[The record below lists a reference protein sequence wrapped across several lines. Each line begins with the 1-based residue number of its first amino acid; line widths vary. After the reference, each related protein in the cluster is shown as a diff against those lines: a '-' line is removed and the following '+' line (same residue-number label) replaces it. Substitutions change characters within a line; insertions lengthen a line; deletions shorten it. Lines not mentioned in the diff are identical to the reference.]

1 MKNRNMIFD
10 FTQCYPK
17 RKEPGLEWHDC
28 SAIGGSRL
36 YCSRDAEEKIKALIA
51 PAGVSGIHF
60 IDSGDYHYISKIMTD
75 FIKEPFTLVLIDHH
89 TDMQDASLGGDIL
102 SCGNWAKKVLQEN
115 PYLQRLVLI
124 GQEKKALDKLQS
136 GARQQET
143 DGKLVEISYEEL
155 KNGKAHE
162 KIKRAAAI
170 TNRKAGRLKPEI
182 ANAIESACNEVVCGM
197 FDKEFIVDS
206 IQGGAGT
213 SANMNMNEVI
223 ANRAIEML
231 CGKKGDYTIVHPN
244 DHVNMA
250 QSTNDVIPTAG
261 KLTVLDLLKPL
272 DKSLSLLTDALYD
285 KAAAFDHI
293 VKIGRTQLEDAV
305 PMRLGQT
312 FHSYATMISRDRDRL
327 TKVRTEMYPVNM
339 GATAIGT
346 AINTSP
352 FYLDNIVPTLGKIT
366 GYPLTQ
372 ADDLFD
378 ATENLDGFV
387 RVSSC
392 LKACAVN
399 LSKMCND
406 LRILAS
412 GPKAGF
418 GEITLPAMQNGS
430 SIMPGKVNPVIPEVV
445 SQVAFHIIGHDTTI
459 TMAAEAGQMEL
470 NAFEPVVFYNLFDS
484 ITTLTHA
491 VDTLTANCILGIT
504 ANEKRCRELLD
515 ASVGITT
522 ALCPYI
528 GYKKAASLAK
538 ESLKTDIPVKTLVLK
553 YGLLKESELDSI
565 LDPYAMTEAR
575 TRQTQAKAV

>member
-1 MKNRNMIFD
+1 MTEYMRLESDSIGEM
-10 FTQCYPK
+10 
-17 RKEPGLEWHDC
+17 EVPGE
-28 SAIGGSRL
+28 AYYGVQ
-36 YCSRDAEEKIKALIA
+36 ALRANENFPITGNSLN
-51 PAGVSGIHF
+51 P
-60 IDSGDYHYISKIMTD
+60 D
-75 FIKEPFTLVLIDHH
+75 FIKN
-89 TDMQDASLGGDIL
+89 M
-102 SCGNWAKKVLQEN
+102 
-115 PYLQRLVLI
+115 
-124 GQEKKALDKLQS
+124 
-136 GARQQET
+136 AR
-143 DGKLVEISYEEL
+143 
-155 KNGKAHE
+155 
-162 KIKRAAAI
+162 IKRAAAI
-170 TNRKAGRLKPEI
+170 TNMRAGRLKPEI

-197 FDKEFIVDS
+197 FATEFIVDG

-231 CGKKGDYTIVHPN
+231 CGKKGDYSIVHPN

-261 KLTVLDLLKPL
+261 KLTVLDLLKKL
-272 DKSLSLLTDALYD
+272 EKSLKKLDSALYK
-285 KAAAFDHI
+285 KADEFDGVI
-293 VKIGRTQLEDAV
+293 KIGRTQLEDAV
-305 PMRLGQT
+305 PMRLGQS
-312 FHSYATMISRDRDRL
+312 FHAYATMIERDMDRIE
-327 TKVRTEMYPVNM
+327 KAKNEMYTVNM

-346 AINTSP
+346 GINTSEYY
-352 FYLDNIVPTLGKIT
+352 FDHIVPTLAKVS
-366 GYPLTQ
+366 GYPLVQ

-445 SQVAFHIIGHDTTI
+445 SQVAFHIIGHDVTI

-491 VDTLTANCILGIT
+491 VDTLTDNCIIGIT
-504 ANEKRCRELLD
+504 ANEERCQKLLD

-538 ESLKTDIPVKTLVLK
+538 ESLRTGIPVKKLVLK
-553 YGLLKESELDSI
+553 HGLMKEKQLDVV
-565 LDPYAMTEAR
+565 LDPYAMTEAA
-575 TRQTQAKAV
+575 TKKNKAKVG

>member
-1 MKNRNMIFD
+1 MKEYTR
-10 FTQCYPK
+10 
-17 RKEPGLEWHDC
+17 LESD
-28 SAIGGSRL
+28 SIG
-36 YCSRDAEEKIKALIA
+36 EMEIPEKAYY
-51 PAGVSGIHF
+51 GVQSLRARENFPITGTKLHPV
-60 IDSGDYHYISKIMTD
+60 
-75 FIKEPFTLVLIDHH
+75 FIKNL
-89 TDMQDASLGGDIL
+89 
-102 SCGNWAKKVLQEN
+102 
-115 PYLQRLVLI
+115 
-124 GQEKKALDKLQS
+124 
-136 GARQQET
+136 AR
-143 DGKLVEISYEEL
+143 
-155 KNGKAHE
+155 
-162 KIKRAAAI
+162 IKRAAAI
-170 TNRKAGRLKPEI
+170 TNRKAGKLKPEI
-182 ANAIESACNEVVCGM
+182 SYAIESAANEVVCGM
-197 FDKEFIVDS
+197 FDQEFIVDG

-272 DKSLSLLTDALYD
+272 DKSLLRLSNALYQ
-285 KAAAFDHI
+285 KADEFDDVI
-293 VKIGRTQLEDAV
+293 KIGRTQLEDAV
-305 PMRLGQT
+305 PMRLGQS
-312 FHSYATMISRDRDRL
+312 FHAYATMISRDRDRL
-327 TKVRTEMYPVNM
+327 MKIRSEMYTVNM

-346 AINTSP
+346 AINTSS
-352 FYLDNIVPTLGKIT
+352 FYLANIVPSLARIT

-470 NAFEPVVFYNLFDS
+470 NAFEPVIFYNLFDS

-491 VDTLTANCILGIT
+491 VDTLVDNCILGIT
-504 ANEKRCRELLD
+504 ANRERCKELLD

-528 GYKKAASLAK
+528 GYKKAVKLAK
-538 ESLKTDIPVKTLVLK
+538 ESLANNVPVKTLVLK
-553 YGLLKESELDSI
+553 YHLMKEKELNAV
-565 LDPYAMTEAR
+565 LDPYSMTGSKDGSIQEKAM
-575 TRQTQAKAV
+575 

>member
-1 MKNRNMIFD
+1 MTEYMRLESDSIGEM
-10 FTQCYPK
+10 
-17 RKEPGLEWHDC
+17 EVPGE
-28 SAIGGSRL
+28 AYYGVQ
-36 YCSRDAEEKIKALIA
+36 ALRANENFPITGNSLH
-51 PAGVSGIHF
+51 P
-60 IDSGDYHYISKIMTD
+60 D
-75 FIKEPFTLVLIDHH
+75 FIKN
-89 TDMQDASLGGDIL
+89 M
-102 SCGNWAKKVLQEN
+102 
-115 PYLQRLVLI
+115 
-124 GQEKKALDKLQS
+124 
-136 GARQQET
+136 AR
-143 DGKLVEISYEEL
+143 
-155 KNGKAHE
+155 
-162 KIKRAAAI
+162 IKRAAAI
-170 TNRKAGRLKPEI
+170 TNMRAGRLKSEI

-197 FDKEFIVDS
+197 FASEFIVDG

-231 CGKKGDYTIVHPN
+231 CGKKGDYSIVHPN

-261 KLTVLDLLKPL
+261 KLTVLDLLKKL
-272 DKSLSLLTDALYD
+272 EKSLKKLDSALYK
-285 KAAAFDHI
+285 KADEFDGVI
-293 VKIGRTQLEDAV
+293 KIGRTQLEDAV
-305 PMRLGQT
+305 PMRLGQS
-312 FHSYATMISRDRDRL
+312 FHAYATMIERDMDRIENA
-327 TKVRTEMYPVNM
+327 KKEMYTVNM

-346 AINTSP
+346 GINTSEYY
-352 FYLDNIVPTLGKIT
+352 FDHIVPTLAKVS
-366 GYPLTQ
+366 GYPLVQ

-445 SQVAFHIIGHDTTI
+445 SQVAFHIIGHDVTI

-484 ITTLTHA
+484 ISTLTHA
-491 VDTLTANCILGIT
+491 VDTLTDNCIIGIT
-504 ANEKRCRELLD
+504 ANEERCQKLLD

-538 ESLKTDIPVKTLVLK
+538 ESLRTGVPVKKLVLK
-553 YGLLKESELDSI
+553 HGLMKEKQLDVV
-565 LDPYAMTEAR
+565 LDPYAMTEAA
-575 TRQTQAKAV
+575 TKKSKAKVG

>member
-1 MKNRNMIFD
+1 MTEYMRLESDSIGEM
-10 FTQCYPK
+10 
-17 RKEPGLEWHDC
+17 EVPGE
-28 SAIGGSRL
+28 AYYGVQ
-36 YCSRDAEEKIKALIA
+36 ALRANENFPITGNSLN
-51 PAGVSGIHF
+51 P
-60 IDSGDYHYISKIMTD
+60 D
-75 FIKEPFTLVLIDHH
+75 FIKN
-89 TDMQDASLGGDIL
+89 M
-102 SCGNWAKKVLQEN
+102 
-115 PYLQRLVLI
+115 
-124 GQEKKALDKLQS
+124 
-136 GARQQET
+136 AR
-143 DGKLVEISYEEL
+143 
-155 KNGKAHE
+155 
-162 KIKRAAAI
+162 IKRAAAI
-170 TNRKAGRLKPEI
+170 TNMRAGRLKPEI

-197 FDKEFIVDS
+197 FASEFIVDG

-231 CGKKGDYTIVHPN
+231 CGKKGDYSIVHPN

-261 KLTVLDLLKPL
+261 KLTVLDLLKKL
-272 DKSLSLLTDALYD
+272 EKSLKKLDSALYN
-285 KAAAFDHI
+285 KADEFDGVI
-293 VKIGRTQLEDAV
+293 KIGRTQLEDAV
-305 PMRLGQT
+305 PMRLGQS
-312 FHSYATMISRDRDRL
+312 FHAYATMIERDIDRIA
-327 TKVRTEMYPVNM
+327 KAKKEMYTVNM

-346 AINTSP
+346 GINTSEYY
-352 FYLDNIVPTLGKIT
+352 FDHIVPTLAKVS
-366 GYPLTQ
+366 GYPLVQ

-387 RVSSC
+387 RVSSS

-445 SQVAFHIIGHDTTI
+445 SQVAFHIIGHDVTI

-491 VDTLTANCILGIT
+491 VDTLTDNCIIGIT
-504 ANEKRCRELLD
+504 ANKERCQKLLD

-538 ESLKTDIPVKTLVLK
+538 ESLRTGIPVKKLVLK
-553 YGLLKESELDSI
+553 HGLMKEKQLDI
-565 LDPYAMTEAR
+565 VLDPYAMTEAA
-575 TRQTQAKAV
+575 TKKSKAKVG

>member
-1 MKNRNMIFD
+1 MTEYMRLESDSIGEM
-10 FTQCYPK
+10 
-17 RKEPGLEWHDC
+17 EVPGE
-28 SAIGGSRL
+28 AYYGVQ
-36 YCSRDAEEKIKALIA
+36 ALRANENFPITGNSLN
-51 PAGVSGIHF
+51 P
-60 IDSGDYHYISKIMTD
+60 D
-75 FIKEPFTLVLIDHH
+75 FIKN
-89 TDMQDASLGGDIL
+89 M
-102 SCGNWAKKVLQEN
+102 
-115 PYLQRLVLI
+115 
-124 GQEKKALDKLQS
+124 
-136 GARQQET
+136 AR
-143 DGKLVEISYEEL
+143 
-155 KNGKAHE
+155 
-162 KIKRAAAI
+162 IKRAAAI
-170 TNRKAGRLKPEI
+170 TNMRAGRLKPEI

-197 FDKEFIVDS
+197 FATEFIVDG

-231 CGKKGDYTIVHPN
+231 CGKKGDYSIVHPN

-261 KLTVLDLLKPL
+261 KLTVLDLLKKL
-272 DKSLSLLTDALYD
+272 EKSLKKLDSALYK
-285 KAAAFDHI
+285 KADEFDGVI
-293 VKIGRTQLEDAV
+293 KIGRTQLEDAV
-305 PMRLGQT
+305 PMRLGQS
-312 FHSYATMISRDRDRL
+312 FHAYATMIERDMDRIE
-327 TKVRTEMYPVNM
+327 KAKNEMYTVNM

-346 AINTSP
+346 GINTSEYY
-352 FYLDNIVPTLGKIT
+352 FDHIVPTLAKVS
-366 GYPLTQ
+366 GYPLVQ

-445 SQVAFHIIGHDTTI
+445 SQVAFHIIGHDVTI

-484 ITTLTHA
+484 ISTLTHA
-491 VDTLTANCILGIT
+491 VDTLTDNCIIGIT
-504 ANEKRCRELLD
+504 ANEERCQKLLD

-538 ESLKTDIPVKTLVLK
+538 ESLRTGVPVKKLVLK
-553 YGLLKESELDSI
+553 NGLMKEKQLDVV
-565 LDPYAMTEAR
+565 LDQYAMTEAA
-575 TRQTQAKAV
+575 TKKNKAKVG

>member
-1 MKNRNMIFD
+1 MRLESDSIGEM
-10 FTQCYPK
+10 
-17 RKEPGLEWHDC
+17 EVPGE
-28 SAIGGSRL
+28 AYYGVQ
-36 YCSRDAEEKIKALIA
+36 ALRANENFPITGNSLN
-51 PAGVSGIHF
+51 P
-60 IDSGDYHYISKIMTD
+60 D
-75 FIKEPFTLVLIDHH
+75 FIKN
-89 TDMQDASLGGDIL
+89 M
-102 SCGNWAKKVLQEN
+102 
-115 PYLQRLVLI
+115 
-124 GQEKKALDKLQS
+124 
-136 GARQQET
+136 AR
-143 DGKLVEISYEEL
+143 
-155 KNGKAHE
+155 
-162 KIKRAAAI
+162 IKRAAAI
-170 TNRKAGRLKPEI
+170 TNMRAGRLKPEI

-197 FDKEFIVDS
+197 FASEFIVDG

-231 CGKKGDYTIVHPN
+231 CGKKGDYSIVHPN

-261 KLTVLDLLKPL
+261 KLTVLDLLKKL
-272 DKSLSLLTDALYD
+272 EKSLKKLDSALYK
-285 KAAAFDHI
+285 KADEFDGVI
-293 VKIGRTQLEDAV
+293 KIGRTQLEDAV
-305 PMRLGQT
+305 PMRLGQS
-312 FHSYATMISRDRDRL
+312 FHAYATMIERDIDRIA
-327 TKVRTEMYPVNM
+327 KAKKEMYTVNM

-346 AINTSP
+346 GINTSEYY
-352 FYLDNIVPTLGKIT
+352 FDHIVPTLAKVS
-366 GYPLTQ
+366 GYPLVQ

-387 RVSSC
+387 RVSSS

-445 SQVAFHIIGHDTTI
+445 SQVAFHIIGHDVTI

-491 VDTLTANCILGIT
+491 VDTLTDNCIIGIT
-504 ANEKRCRELLD
+504 ANEERCQKLLD

-538 ESLKTDIPVKTLVLK
+538 ESLRTGVPVKKLVLK
-553 YGLLKESELDSI
+553 HGLMKEKQLDVV
-565 LDPYAMTEAR
+565 LDPYAMTEAA
-575 TRQTQAKAV
+575 TKKSKAKVG

>member
-1 MKNRNMIFD
+1 MTEYMRLESDSIGEM
-10 FTQCYPK
+10 
-17 RKEPGLEWHDC
+17 EVPGE
-28 SAIGGSRL
+28 AYYGVQ
-36 YCSRDAEEKIKALIA
+36 ALRANENFPITGNSLH
-51 PAGVSGIHF
+51 P
-60 IDSGDYHYISKIMTD
+60 D
-75 FIKEPFTLVLIDHH
+75 FIKN
-89 TDMQDASLGGDIL
+89 M
-102 SCGNWAKKVLQEN
+102 
-115 PYLQRLVLI
+115 
-124 GQEKKALDKLQS
+124 
-136 GARQQET
+136 AR
-143 DGKLVEISYEEL
+143 
-155 KNGKAHE
+155 
-162 KIKRAAAI
+162 IKRAAAI
-170 TNRKAGRLKPEI
+170 TNMRGGRLKPEI

-197 FDKEFIVDS
+197 FESEFIVDG

-231 CGKKGDYTIVHPN
+231 CGKKGDYSIVHPN

-261 KLTVLDLLKPL
+261 KLTVLDLLKKL
-272 DKSLSLLTDALYD
+272 EKSLKKLDSALYK
-285 KAAAFDHI
+285 KADEFDGVI
-293 VKIGRTQLEDAV
+293 KIGRTQLEDAV
-305 PMRLGQT
+305 PMRLGQS
-312 FHSYATMISRDRDRL
+312 FHAYATMIERDIDRIA
-327 TKVRTEMYPVNM
+327 KAKKEMYTVNM

-346 AINTSP
+346 GINTSEYY
-352 FYLDNIVPTLGKIT
+352 FDHIVPTLAKVS
-366 GYPLTQ
+366 GYPLVQ

-445 SQVAFHIIGHDTTI
+445 SQVAFHIIGHDVTI

-491 VDTLTANCILGIT
+491 VDTLTDNCIIGIT
-504 ANEKRCRELLD
+504 ANEERCQKLLD

-538 ESLKTDIPVKTLVLK
+538 ESLRTGVPVKKLVLK
-553 YGLLKESELDSI
+553 HGLMKEKQLDVV
-565 LDPYAMTEAR
+565 LDPYAMTGAA
-575 TRQTQAKAV
+575 TKKNKAKVG

>member
-1 MKNRNMIFD
+1 MKEYMRLESDSIGAMEV
-10 FTQCYPK
+10 PK
-17 RKEPGLEWHDC
+17 DAYYGVQALRAKENFPITGT
-28 SAIGGSRL
+28 
-36 YCSRDAEEKIKALIA
+36 KIH
-51 PAGVSGIHF
+51 PV
-60 IDSGDYHYISKIMTD
+60 
-75 FIKEPFTLVLIDHH
+75 FIKNL
-89 TDMQDASLGGDIL
+89 A
-102 SCGNWAKKVLQEN
+102 
-115 PYLQRLVLI
+115 
-124 GQEKKALDKLQS
+124 
-136 GARQQET
+136 
-143 DGKLVEISYEEL
+143 
-155 KNGKAHE
+155 

-170 TNRKAGRLKPEI
+170 TNKKAGRLKPEI
-182 ANAIESACNEVVCGM
+182 ANVIEAAANEVICGM
-197 FDKEFIVDS
+197 FDKDFIVDG

-231 CGKKGDYTIVHPN
+231 AGKKGDYTIVHPN

-261 KLTVLDLLKPL
+261 KLTVIDLLKPL
-272 DKSLSLLTDALYD
+272 GKSLSLLTQALYD
-285 KAAAFDHI
+285 KAEEFDHI

-312 FHSYATMISRDRDRL
+312 FHSYATMISRDRNRL
-327 TKVRTEMYPVNM
+327 LKVATEMYTVNM

-352 FYLDNIVPTLGKIT
+352 FYFDNIVPILRKIT

-387 RVSSC
+387 HVSSC
-392 LKACAVN
+392 LKICAVN

-470 NAFEPVVFYNLFDS
+470 NAFEPVIFYNLFDS

-491 VDTLTANCILGIT
+491 VNTLTTNCILGIT
-504 ANEKRCRELLD
+504 ANEKRCNELLD

-528 GYKKAASLAK
+528 GYQKAASLAK
-538 ESLKTDIPVKTLVLK
+538 ESLKTLVPVKTLVLR
-553 YGLLKESELDSI
+553 YNLLNKEELDSI
-565 LDPYAMTEAR
+565 LDPYSMTEFIPH
-575 TRQTQAKAV
+575 TQVKAI

>member
-1 MKNRNMIFD
+1 MTEYMRLESDSIGEM
-10 FTQCYPK
+10 
-17 RKEPGLEWHDC
+17 EVPGE
-28 SAIGGSRL
+28 AYYGVQ
-36 YCSRDAEEKIKALIA
+36 ALRANENFPITGNSLN
-51 PAGVSGIHF
+51 P
-60 IDSGDYHYISKIMTD
+60 D
-75 FIKEPFTLVLIDHH
+75 FIKN
-89 TDMQDASLGGDIL
+89 M
-102 SCGNWAKKVLQEN
+102 
-115 PYLQRLVLI
+115 
-124 GQEKKALDKLQS
+124 
-136 GARQQET
+136 AR
-143 DGKLVEISYEEL
+143 
-155 KNGKAHE
+155 
-162 KIKRAAAI
+162 IKRAAAI
-170 TNRKAGRLKPEI
+170 TNMRAGQLKPEI

-197 FDKEFIVDS
+197 FASEFIVDG

-231 CGKKGDYTIVHPN
+231 CGKKGDYSIVHPN

-261 KLTVLDLLKPL
+261 KLTVLDLLKKL
-272 DKSLSLLTDALYD
+272 EKSLKKLDSALYK
-285 KAAAFDHI
+285 KADEFDGVI
-293 VKIGRTQLEDAV
+293 KIGRTQLEDAV
-305 PMRLGQT
+305 PMRLGQS
-312 FHSYATMISRDRDRL
+312 FHAYATMIERDIDRIA
-327 TKVRTEMYPVNM
+327 KAKKEMYTVNM

-346 AINTSP
+346 GINTSEYY
-352 FYLDNIVPTLGKIT
+352 FDHIVPTLAEVS
-366 GYPLTQ
+366 GYPLVQ

-445 SQVAFHIIGHDTTI
+445 SQVAFHIIGHDVTI

-491 VDTLTANCILGIT
+491 VDTLTDNCIIGIT
-504 ANEKRCRELLD
+504 ANEERCQKLLD

-538 ESLKTDIPVKTLVLK
+538 ESLRTGIPVKKLVLK
-553 YGLLKESELDSI
+553 HGLMKEKQLDI
-565 LDPYAMTEAR
+565 VLDPYAMTEAA
-575 TRQTQAKAV
+575 TKKSKAKVG

>member
-1 MKNRNMIFD
+1 MNEYTRLESDSIGEMEIPENAYYGVQSLRAKENFPITGTKLHPVFIRNLA
-10 FTQCYPK
+10 Q
-17 RKEPGLEWHDC
+17 
-28 SAIGGSRL
+28 
-36 YCSRDAEEKIKALIA
+36 
-51 PAGVSGIHF
+51 
-60 IDSGDYHYISKIMTD
+60 
-75 FIKEPFTLVLIDHH
+75 
-89 TDMQDASLGGDIL
+89 
-102 SCGNWAKKVLQEN
+102 
-115 PYLQRLVLI
+115 
-124 GQEKKALDKLQS
+124 
-136 GARQQET
+136 
-143 DGKLVEISYEEL
+143 
-155 KNGKAHE
+155 
-162 KIKRAAAI
+162 IKRAAAI
-170 TNRKAGRLKPEI
+170 VNRKAGRLKPEI
-182 ANAIESACNEVVCGM
+182 SYAIESAANEVVCGM
-197 FDKEFIVDS
+197 FDREFIVDG

-213 SANMNMNEVI
+213 SANMNMNEII

-231 CGKKGDYTIVHPN
+231 CGKKGDYSIVHPN

-272 DKSLSLLTDALYD
+272 DKSLLRLSDALYQ
-285 KAAAFDHI
+285 KSNEFDDVI
-293 VKIGRTQLEDAV
+293 KIGRTQLEDAV
-305 PMRLGQT
+305 PMRLGQS
-312 FHSYATMISRDRDRL
+312 FHAYATMISRDRDRL
-327 TKVRTEMYPVNM
+327 MQIRSEMYTVNM

-352 FYLDNIVPTLGKIT
+352 FYLDNIVPTLARIT
-366 GYPLTQ
+366 GHPLTQ

-378 ATENLDGFV
+378 ATENLDSFV

-445 SQVAFHIIGHDTTI
+445 TQVAFHIIGHDTTI

-470 NAFEPVVFYNLFDS
+470 NAFEPVIFYNLFDS

-491 VDTLTANCILGIT
+491 IDTLVDNCILGIT
-504 ANEKRCRELLD
+504 ANRERCKSLLD

-528 GYKKAASLAK
+528 GYKKAAKLAK
-538 ESLKTDIPVKTLVLK
+538 ESLSSNVPVRTLVLK
-553 YGLLKESELDSI
+553 YHLMKEKELNII
-565 LDPYAMTEAR
+565 LDPYSMTSPRDGSIQE
-575 TRQTQAKAV
+575 KAI

>member
-1 MKNRNMIFD
+1 MTEYMRLESDSIGEM
-10 FTQCYPK
+10 
-17 RKEPGLEWHDC
+17 EVPGE
-28 SAIGGSRL
+28 AYYGVQ
-36 YCSRDAEEKIKALIA
+36 ALRANENFPITGNSLN
-51 PAGVSGIHF
+51 P
-60 IDSGDYHYISKIMTD
+60 D
-75 FIKEPFTLVLIDHH
+75 FIKN
-89 TDMQDASLGGDIL
+89 M
-102 SCGNWAKKVLQEN
+102 
-115 PYLQRLVLI
+115 
-124 GQEKKALDKLQS
+124 
-136 GARQQET
+136 AR
-143 DGKLVEISYEEL
+143 
-155 KNGKAHE
+155 
-162 KIKRAAAI
+162 IKRAAAI
-170 TNRKAGRLKPEI
+170 TNMRAGRLKPEI

-197 FDKEFIVDS
+197 FASEFIVDG

-231 CGKKGDYTIVHPN
+231 CGKKGDYSIVHPN

-261 KLTVLDLLKPL
+261 KLTVLDLLKKL
-272 DKSLSLLTDALYD
+272 EKSLKKLDSALYK
-285 KAAAFDHI
+285 KADEFDGVI
-293 VKIGRTQLEDAV
+293 KIGRTQLEDAV
-305 PMRLGQT
+305 PMRLGQS
-312 FHSYATMISRDRDRL
+312 FHAYATMIERDIDRIA
-327 TKVRTEMYPVNM
+327 KAKKEMYTVNM

-346 AINTSP
+346 GINTSEYY
-352 FYLDNIVPTLGKIT
+352 FDHIVPTLAKVS
-366 GYPLTQ
+366 GYPLVQ

-445 SQVAFHIIGHDTTI
+445 SQVAFHIIGHDVTI

-491 VDTLTANCILGIT
+491 VDTLTDNCIIGIT
-504 ANEKRCRELLD
+504 ANEERCQKLLD

-538 ESLKTDIPVKTLVLK
+538 KSLRTGVPVKKLVLK
-553 YGLLKESELDSI
+553 HGLMKEKQLDVV
-565 LDPYAMTEAR
+565 LDPYAMTEAA
-575 TRQTQAKAV
+575 TKKSKAKVG

>member
-1 MKNRNMIFD
+1 MTEYMRLESDSIGEM
-10 FTQCYPK
+10 
-17 RKEPGLEWHDC
+17 EVPGE
-28 SAIGGSRL
+28 AYYGVQ
-36 YCSRDAEEKIKALIA
+36 ALRANENFPITGNSLN
-51 PAGVSGIHF
+51 P
-60 IDSGDYHYISKIMTD
+60 D
-75 FIKEPFTLVLIDHH
+75 FIKN
-89 TDMQDASLGGDIL
+89 M
-102 SCGNWAKKVLQEN
+102 
-115 PYLQRLVLI
+115 
-124 GQEKKALDKLQS
+124 
-136 GARQQET
+136 AR
-143 DGKLVEISYEEL
+143 
-155 KNGKAHE
+155 
-162 KIKRAAAI
+162 IKRAAAI
-170 TNRKAGRLKPEI
+170 TNMRAGRLKPEI

-197 FDKEFIVDS
+197 FASEFIVDG

-231 CGKKGDYTIVHPN
+231 CGKKGDYSIVHPN

-261 KLTVLDLLKPL
+261 KLTVLDLLKKL
-272 DKSLSLLTDALYD
+272 EKSLKKLDSALYK
-285 KAAAFDHI
+285 KADEFDGVI
-293 VKIGRTQLEDAV
+293 KIGRTQLEDAV
-305 PMRLGQT
+305 PMRLGQS
-312 FHSYATMISRDRDRL
+312 FHAYATMIERDIDRIA
-327 TKVRTEMYPVNM
+327 KAKKEMYTVNM

-346 AINTSP
+346 GINTSEYY
-352 FYLDNIVPTLGKIT
+352 FDHIVPTLAKVS
-366 GYPLTQ
+366 GYPLVQ

-445 SQVAFHIIGHDTTI
+445 SQVAFHIIGHDVTI

-491 VDTLTANCILGIT
+491 VDTLTDNCIIGIT
-504 ANEKRCRELLD
+504 ANEERCQKLLD

-522 ALCPYI
+522 ALCPNI

-538 ESLKTDIPVKTLVLK
+538 ESLRTGIPVKKLVLK
-553 YGLLKESELDSI
+553 HGLMKEKQLDVV
-565 LDPYAMTEAR
+565 LDPYAMTEAA
-575 TRQTQAKAV
+575 TKKSKAKVG

>member
-1 MKNRNMIFD
+1 MKEYTR
-10 FTQCYPK
+10 
-17 RKEPGLEWHDC
+17 LESDSIGEMEIPE
-28 SAIGGSRL
+28 SA
-36 YCSRDAEEKIKALIA
+36 YY
-51 PAGVSGIHF
+51 GVQSLRAMENFPITGTKLHPV
-60 IDSGDYHYISKIMTD
+60 
-75 FIKEPFTLVLIDHH
+75 FIKNL
-89 TDMQDASLGGDIL
+89 
-102 SCGNWAKKVLQEN
+102 
-115 PYLQRLVLI
+115 
-124 GQEKKALDKLQS
+124 
-136 GARQQET
+136 AR
-143 DGKLVEISYEEL
+143 
-155 KNGKAHE
+155 
-162 KIKRAAAI
+162 IKRAAAI
-170 TNRKAGRLKPEI
+170 TNRNAGKLKPEI
-182 ANAIESACNEVVCGM
+182 SYAIESAANEVVCGM
-197 FDKEFIVDS
+197 FDQEFIVDG

-231 CGKKGDYTIVHPN
+231 CGKKGDYTIIHPN

-272 DKSLSLLTDALYD
+272 DKSLLRLSNALYQ
-285 KAAAFDHI
+285 KADEFDDVI
-293 VKIGRTQLEDAV
+293 KIGRTQLEDAV
-305 PMRLGQT
+305 PMRLGQS
-312 FHSYATMISRDRDRL
+312 FHAYATMISRDRDRL
-327 TKVRTEMYPVNM
+327 MKIRSEMYTVNM

-346 AINTSP
+346 AINTSS
-352 FYLDNIVPTLGKIT
+352 FYLANIVPTLARIT

-378 ATENLDGFV
+378 ATENLDSFV

-470 NAFEPVVFYNLFDS
+470 NAFEPVIFYNLFDS

-491 VDTLTANCILGIT
+491 VNTLIDNCILGIT
-504 ANEKRCRELLD
+504 ANRERCKELLD

-528 GYKKAASLAK
+528 GYKKAAKLAK
-538 ESLKTDIPVKTLVLK
+538 ESLASNVPVKTLVLK
-553 YGLLKESELDSI
+553 YHLMKEKELNAV
-565 LDPYAMTEAR
+565 LDPYSMTGSKDGSIREKAM
-575 TRQTQAKAV
+575 

>member
-1 MKNRNMIFD
+1 MTEYMRLESDSIGEM
-10 FTQCYPK
+10 
-17 RKEPGLEWHDC
+17 EVPGE
-28 SAIGGSRL
+28 AYYGVQ
-36 YCSRDAEEKIKALIA
+36 ALRANENFPITGNSLN
-51 PAGVSGIHF
+51 P
-60 IDSGDYHYISKIMTD
+60 D
-75 FIKEPFTLVLIDHH
+75 FIKN
-89 TDMQDASLGGDIL
+89 M
-102 SCGNWAKKVLQEN
+102 
-115 PYLQRLVLI
+115 
-124 GQEKKALDKLQS
+124 
-136 GARQQET
+136 AR
-143 DGKLVEISYEEL
+143 
-155 KNGKAHE
+155 
-162 KIKRAAAI
+162 IKRAAAI
-170 TNRKAGRLKPEI
+170 TNMRAGRLKPEI

-197 FDKEFIVDS
+197 FASEFIVDG

-231 CGKKGDYTIVHPN
+231 CGKKGDYSIVHPN

-261 KLTVLDLLKPL
+261 KLTVLDLLKKL
-272 DKSLSLLTDALYD
+272 EKSLKKLDSALYN
-285 KAAAFDHI
+285 KADEFDGVI
-293 VKIGRTQLEDAV
+293 KIGRTQLEDAV
-305 PMRLGQT
+305 PMRLGQS
-312 FHSYATMISRDRDRL
+312 FHAYATMIERDIDRIA
-327 TKVRTEMYPVNM
+327 KAKKEMYTVNM

-346 AINTSP
+346 GINTSEYY
-352 FYLDNIVPTLGKIT
+352 FDHIVPTLAKVS
-366 GYPLTQ
+366 GYPLVQ

-387 RVSSC
+387 RVSSS

-445 SQVAFHIIGHDTTI
+445 SQVAFHIIGHDVTI

-491 VDTLTANCILGIT
+491 VDTLTDNCIIGIT
-504 ANEKRCRELLD
+504 ANEERCQKLLD

-538 ESLKTDIPVKTLVLK
+538 ESLRTGVPVKKLVLK
-553 YGLLKESELDSI
+553 HGLMKEKQLDVV
-565 LDPYAMTEAR
+565 LDPYAMTEAA
-575 TRQTQAKAV
+575 TKKNKAKVG

>member
-1 MKNRNMIFD
+1 MTEYMRLESDSIGEM
-10 FTQCYPK
+10 
-17 RKEPGLEWHDC
+17 EVPGE
-28 SAIGGSRL
+28 AYYGVQ
-36 YCSRDAEEKIKALIA
+36 ALRANENFPITGNSLN
-51 PAGVSGIHF
+51 P
-60 IDSGDYHYISKIMTD
+60 D
-75 FIKEPFTLVLIDHH
+75 FIKN
-89 TDMQDASLGGDIL
+89 M
-102 SCGNWAKKVLQEN
+102 
-115 PYLQRLVLI
+115 
-124 GQEKKALDKLQS
+124 
-136 GARQQET
+136 AR
-143 DGKLVEISYEEL
+143 
-155 KNGKAHE
+155 
-162 KIKRAAAI
+162 IKRAAAI
-170 TNRKAGRLKPEI
+170 TNMRAGRLKPEI

-197 FDKEFIVDS
+197 FASEFIVDG

-231 CGKKGDYTIVHPN
+231 CGKKGDYSIVHPN

-261 KLTVLDLLKPL
+261 KLTVLDLLKKL
-272 DKSLSLLTDALYD
+272 EKSLKKLDSALYK
-285 KAAAFDHI
+285 KADEFDGVI
-293 VKIGRTQLEDAV
+293 KIGRTQLEDAV
-305 PMRLGQT
+305 PMRLGQS
-312 FHSYATMISRDRDRL
+312 FHAYATMIERDMDRIENA
-327 TKVRTEMYPVNM
+327 KKEMYTVNM

-346 AINTSP
+346 GINTSEYY
-352 FYLDNIVPTLGKIT
+352 FDHIVPTLAKVS
-366 GYPLTQ
+366 GYPLVQ

-445 SQVAFHIIGHDTTI
+445 SQVAFHIIGHDVTI

-484 ITTLTHA
+484 ISTLTHA
-491 VDTLTANCILGIT
+491 VDTLTDNCIIGIT
-504 ANEKRCRELLD
+504 ANEERCQKLLD

-538 ESLKTDIPVKTLVLK
+538 ESLRTGVPVKKLVLK
-553 YGLLKESELDSI
+553 HGLMKEKQLDVV
-565 LDPYAMTEAR
+565 LDPYAMTEAA
-575 TRQTQAKAV
+575 TKKSKAKVG

>member
-1 MKNRNMIFD
+1 MTEYMRLESDSIGEM
-10 FTQCYPK
+10 
-17 RKEPGLEWHDC
+17 EVPGE
-28 SAIGGSRL
+28 AYYGVQ
-36 YCSRDAEEKIKALIA
+36 ALRANENFPITGNSLN
-51 PAGVSGIHF
+51 P
-60 IDSGDYHYISKIMTD
+60 D
-75 FIKEPFTLVLIDHH
+75 FIKN
-89 TDMQDASLGGDIL
+89 M
-102 SCGNWAKKVLQEN
+102 
-115 PYLQRLVLI
+115 
-124 GQEKKALDKLQS
+124 
-136 GARQQET
+136 AR
-143 DGKLVEISYEEL
+143 
-155 KNGKAHE
+155 
-162 KIKRAAAI
+162 IKRAAAI
-170 TNRKAGRLKPEI
+170 TNMRAGRLKPEI

-197 FDKEFIVDS
+197 FASEFIVDG

-231 CGKKGDYTIVHPN
+231 CGKKGDYSIVHPN

-261 KLTVLDLLKPL
+261 KLTVLDLLKKL
-272 DKSLSLLTDALYD
+272 EKSLKKLDSALYK
-285 KAAAFDHI
+285 KADEFDGVI
-293 VKIGRTQLEDAV
+293 KIGRTQLEDAV
-305 PMRLGQT
+305 PMRLGQS
-312 FHSYATMISRDRDRL
+312 FHAYATMIERDIDRIA
-327 TKVRTEMYPVNM
+327 KAKKEMYTVNM

-346 AINTSP
+346 GINTSEYY
-352 FYLDNIVPTLGKIT
+352 FDHIVPTLAKVS
-366 GYPLTQ
+366 GYPLVQ

-445 SQVAFHIIGHDTTI
+445 SQVAFHIIGHDVTI

-491 VDTLTANCILGIT
+491 VDTLTDNCIIGIT
-504 ANEKRCRELLD
+504 ANEERCQELLD

-538 ESLKTDIPVKTLVLK
+538 ESLRTGVPVKKLVLK
-553 YGLLKESELDSI
+553 HGLMKEKQLDVV
-565 LDPYAMTEAR
+565 LDPYAMTETA
-575 TRQTQAKAV
+575 TKKSKAKVG

>member
-1 MKNRNMIFD
+1 MTEYMRLESDSIGEM
-10 FTQCYPK
+10 
-17 RKEPGLEWHDC
+17 EVPGE
-28 SAIGGSRL
+28 AYYGVQ
-36 YCSRDAEEKIKALIA
+36 ALRANENFPITGNSLN
-51 PAGVSGIHF
+51 P
-60 IDSGDYHYISKIMTD
+60 D
-75 FIKEPFTLVLIDHH
+75 FIKN
-89 TDMQDASLGGDIL
+89 M
-102 SCGNWAKKVLQEN
+102 
-115 PYLQRLVLI
+115 
-124 GQEKKALDKLQS
+124 
-136 GARQQET
+136 AR
-143 DGKLVEISYEEL
+143 
-155 KNGKAHE
+155 
-162 KIKRAAAI
+162 IKRAAAI
-170 TNRKAGRLKPEI
+170 TNMRAGRLKPEI

-197 FDKEFIVDS
+197 FASEFIVDG

-231 CGKKGDYTIVHPN
+231 CGKKGDYSIVHPN

-261 KLTVLDLLKPL
+261 KLTVLDLLKKL
-272 DKSLSLLTDALYD
+272 EKSLKKLDSALYN
-285 KAAAFDHI
+285 KADEFDGVI
-293 VKIGRTQLEDAV
+293 KIGRTQLEDAV
-305 PMRLGQT
+305 PMRLGQS
-312 FHSYATMISRDRDRL
+312 FHAYATMIERDIDRIA
-327 TKVRTEMYPVNM
+327 KAKKEMYTVNM

-346 AINTSP
+346 GINTSEYY
-352 FYLDNIVPTLGKIT
+352 FDHIVPTLAKVS
-366 GYPLTQ
+366 GYPLVQ

-445 SQVAFHIIGHDTTI
+445 SQVAFHIIGHDVTI

-491 VDTLTANCILGIT
+491 VDTLTDNCIIGIT
-504 ANEKRCRELLD
+504 ANEERCQKLLD

-538 ESLKTDIPVKTLVLK
+538 ESLHTGIPVKKLVLK
-553 YGLLKESELDSI
+553 HGLMKEKQLDVV
-565 LDPYAMTEAR
+565 LDPYAMTETA
-575 TRQTQAKAV
+575 TKKSKAKVG

>member
-1 MKNRNMIFD
+1 MTEYMRLESDSIGEM
-10 FTQCYPK
+10 
-17 RKEPGLEWHDC
+17 EVPGE
-28 SAIGGSRL
+28 AYYGVQ
-36 YCSRDAEEKIKALIA
+36 ALRANENFPITGNSLN
-51 PAGVSGIHF
+51 P
-60 IDSGDYHYISKIMTD
+60 D
-75 FIKEPFTLVLIDHH
+75 FIKN
-89 TDMQDASLGGDIL
+89 M
-102 SCGNWAKKVLQEN
+102 
-115 PYLQRLVLI
+115 
-124 GQEKKALDKLQS
+124 
-136 GARQQET
+136 AR
-143 DGKLVEISYEEL
+143 
-155 KNGKAHE
+155 
-162 KIKRAAAI
+162 IKRAAAI
-170 TNRKAGRLKPEI
+170 TNMRAGRLKPEI

-197 FDKEFIVDS
+197 FASEFIVDG

-231 CGKKGDYTIVHPN
+231 CGKKGDYSIVHPN

-261 KLTVLDLLKPL
+261 KLTVLDLLKKL
-272 DKSLSLLTDALYD
+272 EKSLKKLDSALYN
-285 KAAAFDHI
+285 KADEFDGVI
-293 VKIGRTQLEDAV
+293 KIGRTQLEDAV
-305 PMRLGQT
+305 PMRLGQS
-312 FHSYATMISRDRDRL
+312 FHAYATMIERDIDRIA
-327 TKVRTEMYPVNM
+327 KAKKEMYTVNM

-346 AINTSP
+346 GINTSEYY
-352 FYLDNIVPTLGKIT
+352 FDHIVPTLAKVS
-366 GYPLTQ
+366 GYPLVQ

-387 RVSSC
+387 RVSSS

-412 GPKAGF
+412 GSKAGF

-445 SQVAFHIIGHDTTI
+445 SQVAFHIIGHDVTI

-491 VDTLTANCILGIT
+491 VDTLTDNCIIGIT
-504 ANEKRCRELLD
+504 ANEERCQKLLD

-538 ESLKTDIPVKTLVLK
+538 ESLHTGIPVKKLVLK
-553 YGLLKESELDSI
+553 HGLMKEKQLDI
-565 LDPYAMTEAR
+565 VLDPYAMTEAA
-575 TRQTQAKAV
+575 TKKSKAKVG

>member
-1 MKNRNMIFD
+1 MTEYMRLESDSIGEM
-10 FTQCYPK
+10 
-17 RKEPGLEWHDC
+17 EVPGE
-28 SAIGGSRL
+28 AYYGVQ
-36 YCSRDAEEKIKALIA
+36 ALRANENFPITGNSLN
-51 PAGVSGIHF
+51 P
-60 IDSGDYHYISKIMTD
+60 D
-75 FIKEPFTLVLIDHH
+75 FIKN
-89 TDMQDASLGGDIL
+89 M
-102 SCGNWAKKVLQEN
+102 
-115 PYLQRLVLI
+115 
-124 GQEKKALDKLQS
+124 
-136 GARQQET
+136 AR
-143 DGKLVEISYEEL
+143 
-155 KNGKAHE
+155 
-162 KIKRAAAI
+162 IKRAAAI
-170 TNRKAGRLKPEI
+170 TNMRAGRLKPEI

-197 FDKEFIVDS
+197 FASEFIVDG

-231 CGKKGDYTIVHPN
+231 CGKKGDYSIVHPN

-261 KLTVLDLLKPL
+261 KLTVLDLLKKL
-272 DKSLSLLTDALYD
+272 GKSLKKLDSALYK
-285 KAAAFDHI
+285 KADEFDGVI
-293 VKIGRTQLEDAV
+293 KIGRTQLEDAV
-305 PMRLGQT
+305 PMRLGQS
-312 FHSYATMISRDRDRL
+312 FHAYATMIERDIDRIA
-327 TKVRTEMYPVNM
+327 KAKKEMYTVNM

-346 AINTSP
+346 GINTSEYY
-352 FYLDNIVPTLGKIT
+352 FDHIVPTLAKVS
-366 GYPLTQ
+366 GYPLVQ

-445 SQVAFHIIGHDTTI
+445 SQVAFHIIGHDVTI

-491 VDTLTANCILGIT
+491 VDTLTDNCIIGIT
-504 ANEKRCRELLD
+504 ANEERCQKLLD

-538 ESLKTDIPVKTLVLK
+538 ESLRTGVPVKKLVLK
-553 YGLLKESELDSI
+553 HGLMKEKQLDI
-565 LDPYAMTEAR
+565 VLDPYAMTEAA
-575 TRQTQAKAV
+575 TKKSKAKVG

>member
-1 MKNRNMIFD
+1 MRANENFQI
-10 FTQCYPK
+10 TGNSLNP
-17 RKEPGLEWHDC
+17 
-28 SAIGGSRL
+28 
-36 YCSRDAEEKIKALIA
+36 
-51 PAGVSGIHF
+51 
-60 IDSGDYHYISKIMTD
+60 D
-75 FIKEPFTLVLIDHH
+75 FIKN
-89 TDMQDASLGGDIL
+89 M
-102 SCGNWAKKVLQEN
+102 
-115 PYLQRLVLI
+115 
-124 GQEKKALDKLQS
+124 
-136 GARQQET
+136 AR
-143 DGKLVEISYEEL
+143 
-155 KNGKAHE
+155 
-162 KIKRAAAI
+162 IKRAAAI
-170 TNRKAGRLKPEI
+170 TNMRAGRLKPEI

-197 FDKEFIVDS
+197 FASEFIVDG

-231 CGKKGDYTIVHPN
+231 CGKKGDYSIVHPN

-261 KLTVLDLLKPL
+261 KLTVLDLLKKL
-272 DKSLSLLTDALYD
+272 EKSLKKLDSALYK
-285 KAAAFDHI
+285 KADEFDGVI
-293 VKIGRTQLEDAV
+293 KIGRTQLEDAV
-305 PMRLGQT
+305 PMRLGQS
-312 FHSYATMISRDRDRL
+312 FHAYATMIERDIDRIA
-327 TKVRTEMYPVNM
+327 KAKKEMYTVNM

-346 AINTSP
+346 GINTSEYY
-352 FYLDNIVPTLGKIT
+352 FDHIVPTLAKVS
-366 GYPLTQ
+366 GYPLVQ

-392 LKACAVN
+392 LKASAVN

-445 SQVAFHIIGHDTTI
+445 SQVAFHIIGHDVTI

-484 ITTLTHA
+484 ISTLTHA
-491 VDTLTANCILGIT
+491 VDTLTDNCIIGIT
-504 ANEKRCRELLD
+504 ANEERCQKLLD

-538 ESLKTDIPVKTLVLK
+538 ESLRTGVPVKKLVLK
-553 YGLLKESELDSI
+553 HGLMKEKQLDVV
-565 LDPYAMTEAR
+565 LDQYAMTEAA
-575 TRQTQAKAV
+575 TKKSKAKVG